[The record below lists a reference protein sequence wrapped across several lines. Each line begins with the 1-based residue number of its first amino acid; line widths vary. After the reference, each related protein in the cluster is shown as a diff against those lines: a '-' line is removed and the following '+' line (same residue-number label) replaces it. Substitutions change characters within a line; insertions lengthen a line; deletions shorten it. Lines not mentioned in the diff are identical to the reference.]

1 MAQNLKSGDV
11 VTIIAGD
18 NKGKSGKIVKMDLKN
33 HKAMIEGIGIRERHM
48 RATQFNPKGGK
59 KDIHVGIDLQTLR
72 KREIIMS
79 DKYIPRLKTLYKRR
93 NR

>member
-18 NKGKSGKIVKMDLKN
+18 NKGKSGKIVK
-33 HKAMIEGIGIRERHM
+33 MIEGIGIRERHM

-59 KDIHVGIDLQTLR
+59 KDIHVGIDL
-72 KREIIMS
+72 S
-79 DKYIPRLKTLYKRR
+79 NLKKEGK
-93 NR
+93 